1 MSNLLGDNSV
11 SVSHIL
17 AYLANIGTESILLS
31 TTFPRIF
38 VQHYT
43 EIESF
48 FRTERF
54 FFFTSQ
60 DNKNNISLWEKVWA
74 YLIAAR

>member
-1 MSNLLGDNSV
+1 MGDNSV

-54 FFFTSQ
+54 FFLLPRIIKIIFPSG
-60 DNKNNISLWEKVWA
+60 KKFG
-74 YLIAAR
+74 LI